1 MCHFFD
7 DLMRAWD
14 MDIDTDFNGILL
26 DEKLYK
32 EKNENILIHDFAT
45 IRIDSYSSLP
55 IGKILTFHNV
65 IILIK
70 LVVSKYENNYCYNIF
85 FRKSFV

>member
-1 MCHFFD
+1 MCYFFD

-45 IRIDSYSSLP
+45 I
-55 IGKILTFHNV
+55 LTFHNV
-65 IILIK
+65 IMLIE
-70 LVVSKYENNYCYNIF
+70 LVVNKYENNYCYNMF
-85 FRKSFV
+85 LEKGSYKQKPNTEYF

>member
-1 MCHFFD
+1 MCYFFD

-26 DEKLYK
+26 DEKLNK

-45 IRIDSYSSLP
+45 I
-55 IGKILTFHNV
+55 LTFHNV
-65 IILIK
+65 IILIE
-70 LVVSKYENNYCYNIF
+70 LVVNKYENNYCYNMF
-85 FRKSFV
+85 LEKGSYKQKPNTEYF

>member
-1 MCHFFD
+1 MCYFFD

-45 IRIDSYSSLP
+45 I
-55 IGKILTFHNV
+55 LTFHNV
-65 IILIK
+65 IILIE
-70 LVVSKYENNYCYNIF
+70 LVVNNYENNYCYNMF
-85 FRKSFV
+85 LEKGSYKQKPNTEYF

>member
-1 MCHFFD
+1 MCYFFD

-45 IRIDSYSSLP
+45 I
-55 IGKILTFHNV
+55 LTFHNV
-65 IILIK
+65 IILIE
-70 LVVSKYENNYCYNIF
+70 LVVNKYENNYCYNMF
-85 FRKSFV
+85 LEKGSYKQKPNTEYF

>member
-1 MCHFFD
+1 MCYFFD

-45 IRIDSYSSLP
+45 I
-55 IGKILTFHNV
+55 LTFHNV
-65 IILIK
+65 IILIE
-70 LVVSKYENNYCYNIF
+70 LVVNKYENNYCYNMF
-85 FRKSFV
+85 LEKGSYKQKPNKEYF

>member
-1 MCHFFD
+1 MCYFFD

-32 EKNENILIHDFAT
+32 EKNENILIYDFAT
-45 IRIDSYSSLP
+45 
-55 IGKILTFHNV
+55 ILTFHNV
-65 IILIK
+65 IILIE
-70 LVVSKYENNYCYNIF
+70 LVVNKYENNYCYNMF
-85 FRKSFV
+85 LEKGSYKQKPNKEYF

>member
-1 MCHFFD
+1 MCYFFD

-45 IRIDSYSSLP
+45 I
-55 IGKILTFHNV
+55 LTFHNV
-65 IILIK
+65 IILIE
-70 LVVSKYENNYCYNIF
+70 LVVNNYENNYCYNMF
-85 FRKSFV
+85 LEKGSYKQKPNKEYF

>member
-1 MCHFFD
+1 
-7 DLMRAWD
+7 

-45 IRIDSYSSLP
+45 T
-55 IGKILTFHNV
+55 LTFHNV
-65 IILIK
+65 LILIE
-70 LVVSKYENNYCYNIF
+70 LVVNNYENNYCYNMF
-85 FRKSFV
+85 LEKGSYKQKPNTEYF

>member
-1 MCHFFD
+1 MCYFFD

-45 IRIDSYSSLP
+45 I
-55 IGKILTFHNV
+55 LTFHNV
-65 IILIK
+65 IILIQ
-70 LVVSKYENNYCYNIF
+70 LVVNNYENNYCYNMF
-85 FRKSFV
+85 LEKGSYKQKPNTEYF

>member
-1 MCHFFD
+1 MCYFFD

-26 DEKLYK
+26 DEKLNK

-45 IRIDSYSSLP
+45 I
-55 IGKILTFHNV
+55 LTFHNV
-65 IILIK
+65 IMLIE
-70 LVVSKYENNYCYNIF
+70 LVVNKYENNYCYNMF
-85 FRKSFV
+85 LEKGSYKQKPNTEYF

>member
-1 MCHFFD
+1 MCYFFD

-45 IRIDSYSSLP
+45 I
-55 IGKILTFHNV
+55 LTFHNV
-65 IILIK
+65 IILIEL
-70 LVVSKYENNYCYNIF
+70 LVNKYENNYCYNMF
-85 FRKSFV
+85 LEKGSYKQKPNTEYF